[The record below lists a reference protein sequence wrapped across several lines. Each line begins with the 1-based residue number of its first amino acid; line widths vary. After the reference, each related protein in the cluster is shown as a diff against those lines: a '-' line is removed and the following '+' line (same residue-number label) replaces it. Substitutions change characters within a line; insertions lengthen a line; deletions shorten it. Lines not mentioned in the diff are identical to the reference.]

1 CTSGCTSGS
10 VNLLAEWPGGDANQV
25 IMLGAHLDGVA
36 AGPGIN
42 DNGSGSGLILQVALE
57 LARANPTMT
66 KKVRFAWWS
75 DEEQGLRG
83 SAFYVNQLP
92 SSERAKI
99 KKYYNF
105 DMVASRNAGYFINN
119 ITSGQAQYLKE
130 YYDSI
135 GVSTEENVEGRNR
148 SDDASFSRAGIPATG
163 VAAGASAR
171 KTSAQAQKW
180 GGTANAAYDSCYHAA
195 CDTISNI
202 ADTPLDRAADAVAY
216 ALWKDA
222 VGTQSPAE
230 FSMAVSPT
238 YGSIPHGQP
247 ATVTA
252 TVSTT
257 TTSGS
262 AQRVSLSASGLPAG
276 VTATFNPSSVTSG
289 GSATLTLSSN
299 GTVSY
304 GNYPVTILGDGAVV
318 DRSATY
324 TLSVVTIPPPQ
335 HTFNLAVNP
344 TSGGVQAGASITATV
359 NTTVA
364 SGSPQPVNLSASGL
378 PAGVSATFS
387 PSTVQAGESATVTF
401 SATSTAAGGTYP
413 VTIRGDGTEMSR
425 TATYSLTVYGNSP
438 PVTTPPPTSPPP
450 GGCAG
455 IAAWDAAKAY
465 VPGNVVSHN
474 GRKWNSTWYSTG
486 AEPGAPGSWAV
497 WADAGA
503 C

>member
-42 DNGSGSGLILQVALE
+42 DNGSGSAAILQVALE

-99 KKYYNF
+99 KVYHNF

-119 ITSGQAQYLKE
+119 INSAQSQYLKA

-135 GVSTEENVEGRNR
+135 GVPTEENVEGLNR
-148 SDDASFSRAGIPATG
+148 SDDASFRNAGIPSTG

-202 ADTPLDRAADAVAY
+202 ADTPLDRASDAIAY
-216 ALWKDA
+216 ALWKQA
-222 VGTQSPAE
+222 VGTTQVPNNYTLSVNPGSGSVSAG
-230 FSMAVSPT
+230 SAV
-238 YGSIPHGQP
+238 
-247 ATVTA
+247 
-252 TVSTT
+252 TT
-257 TTSGS
+257 TVVTTYTGEPSPPP
-262 AQRVSLSASGLPAG
+262 VTLSASGLPAG
-276 VTATFNPSSVTSG
+276 ATATFTPATMPAGQSSSLRISTSASTPAGQYQVTVT
-289 GSATLTLSSN
+289 GSSLM
-299 GTVSY
+299 GTR
-304 GNYPVTILGDGAVV
+304 T
-318 DRSATY
+318 ATY
-324 TLSVVTIPPPQ
+324 TLTVSGTQTGNTFSISVSPSSGSTQAGGSVNATVT
-335 HTFNLAVNP
+335 TAT
-344 TSGGVQAGASITATV
+344 TSGSAQT
-359 NTTVA
+359 
-364 SGSPQPVNLSASGL
+364 VNLSASGL
-378 PAGVSATFS
+378 PTGATASFS
-387 PSTVQAGESATVTF
+387 PSSVSSGGSATLSIST
-401 SATSTAAGGTYP
+401 SASTPAGTY
-413 VTIRGDGTEMSR
+413 TITVLGDGTEVDR
-425 TATYSLTVYGNSP
+425 TASYTLTVTGTN
-438 PVTTPPPTSPPP
+438 P
-450 GGCAG
+450 GGCNG
-455 IAAWDAAKAY
+455 VPAWDPNKGYA
-465 VPGNVVSHN
+465 PGDKVSHK
-474 GRKWNSTWYSTG
+474 GRLWNSTWHSTG

-497 WADAGA
+497 WQDAGA